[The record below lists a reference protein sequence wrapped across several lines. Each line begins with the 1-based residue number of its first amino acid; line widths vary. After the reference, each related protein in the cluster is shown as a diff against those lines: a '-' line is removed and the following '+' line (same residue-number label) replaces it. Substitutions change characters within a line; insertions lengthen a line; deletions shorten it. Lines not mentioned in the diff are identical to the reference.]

1 MKKIRFVAGT
11 ALVFALGACDIFTPG
26 AIRPIDHVSPAF
38 GNSNLHNIALQAVD
52 PAPKAPS
59 GPTALD
65 GKRAALALERYQ
77 EGRVIVP
84 AVIGTD
90 VGTSGGGSK

>member
-1 MKKIRFVAGT
+1 MMKKIRFVAGT

-38 GNSNLHNIALQAVD
+38 GNSNLHNQALQAAD
-52 PAPKAPS
+52 PAPKAPI

-65 GKRAALALERYQ
+65 GKRAALVMDRYHK
-77 EGRVIVP
+77 GRVIVP
-84 AVIGTD
+84 KEVGT
-90 VGTSGGGSK
+90 TSGGTGAK